1 VGHGQDVE
9 GRWHHAALW
18 PQEGLDFTGKRV
30 AVIGTGASGVQV
42 VQVVQEAAHGTAQFT
57 LLQRTGFAAP
67 LVGLGG
73 TSAVPLELVILG
85 GIALAAEAYAATTRH
100 PGLVQ
105 SRLTGRLTCADSVVE
120 RLRSGAESEP
130 SRRQTAARSL

>member
-30 AVIGTGASGVQV
+30 AVIGTGASGVQVVQV

-85 GIALAAEAYAATTRH
+85 GTALAAEAYAATIRH
-100 PGLVQ
+100 HTTDAAEPALRPAHTPPVTTQPG
-105 SRLTGRLTCADSVVE
+105 
-120 RLRSGAESEP
+120 RSS
-130 SRRQTAARSL
+130 AARALAADHA

>member
-30 AVIGTGASGVQV
+30 AVIGTGASG

-85 GIALAAEAYAATTRH
+85 GTALAAEAYAATIRH
-100 PGLVQ
+100 HTTDAAEPALRDRFKMK
-105 SRLTGRLTCADSVVE
+105 SACLLRASVSLAEAVVGD
-120 RLRSGAESEP
+120 RGARP
-130 SRRQTAARSL
+130 

>member
-1 VGHGQDVE
+1 MGHGQDVE

-30 AVIGTGASGVQV
+30 AVIGTGASG

-100 PGLVQ
+100 PRG
-105 SRLTGRLTCADSVVE
+105 SAKSLTKSLTCADAAGETLQSATDVLVSFTE
-120 RLRSGAESEP
+120 GQSGA
-130 SRRQTAARSL
+130 R